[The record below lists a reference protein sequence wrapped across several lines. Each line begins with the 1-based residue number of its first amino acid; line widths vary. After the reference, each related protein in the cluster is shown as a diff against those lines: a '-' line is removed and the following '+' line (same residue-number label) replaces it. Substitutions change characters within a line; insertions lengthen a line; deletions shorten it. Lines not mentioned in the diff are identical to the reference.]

1 MFEGRHTFDAI
12 CLVAGTVLRRTKFV
26 LAITAPSPIKCV
38 GWCER
43 MYVRICGGIAQ
54 QCFQHGLDYYLEV
67 RCMRSPIRYSSSSGR
82 SCIDK
87 DPSTTAAQWLTVAL
101 MSRVTCKESGEYIC
115 PKLLQSAGFF
125 LNVVTYIP
133 A

>member
-67 RCMRSPIRYSSSSGR
+67 RMHALTYQVLFKLRSI
-82 SCIDK
+82 
-87 DPSTTAAQWLTVAL
+87 VH
-101 MSRVTCKESGEYIC
+101 
-115 PKLLQSAGFF
+115 
-125 LNVVTYIP
+125 
-133 A
+133 